1 MRRTASESLER
12 KPQEYADITRFSDDG
27 FRKRYK
33 QKIQQLIGGAI
44 LIGDDFFMYNIEA
57 FTKKAN
63 IVIENSFLAA
73 GKLGHTYVGSEHIL
87 LSLISEPSCSA
98 AQAFRVCG
106 ITADD
111 IRAKI
116 IEMVGIGE
124 PCLIDYECMTAC
136 ARRILTTASGIA
148 ASFGSKLT
156 GTEHLLSALLEQN
169 DSTAVTI
176 LKELGGN
183 LSGLNSTFAKRQR
196 EVSHTALNK
205 YGKDLVREAAEKK
218 CDPIIGRSREI
229 RRTVQILSRRCKN
242 NPCLIGEAGV
252 GKTAV
257 VEGIAALIASGDVPQ
272 SLRCKHIFSLN
283 LTSMLA
289 GAKYRG
295 DFEERVKQCI
305 DEAADD
311 GNIILFIDELHTI
324 VGAGAAEGAID
335 AANILKPQLARGE
348 IQLIGATTI
357 TEFRKSIEKDAALE
371 RRFQQVMIN
380 EPTEAEAIEILGGIK
395 SVYEDFHNAVITDE
409 AIKAAVEL
417 SVRYLPER
425 YLPDKAIDLI
435 DEAASKA
442 RIRASSSPQTLS
454 ELAESLK
461 RMLDK
466 ESCRA
471 DQAKPNKHRAD
482 LPSWFSSSEEKPVT
496 VGRED
501 IAAVISD
508 IKGIPIGQLTADEE
522 TRLLSLENDL
532 HKRVIGQDKAV
543 HAVADAVRRSRSG
556 LRDENRPLGCFL
568 FTGPTGSGKTELSKA
583 LSECLFGDLKS
594 LIRLDMSEYQEKHS
608 VSKLIGSPPG
618 YVGYEDG
625 GTLTEQVRRKP
636 YSIVLF
642 DEIEKAHPDISSI
655 LLQIAEE
662 GELTDSF
669 GRTVSFRNTIII
681 LTSNLGAEKLSG
693 KGLVGFTQSEQQQK
707 NNAADAVREFF
718 SPELLGRLDEI
729 IVFESLSKEELAKI
743 AQLMLSSLKSRAEK
757 LGIVLEFDP
766 SAVEKLSCPNDKSG
780 ARGLRH
786 DITVNVESLL
796 SRKLLSG
803 EIHRGDRIQLIFNGE
818 SFAINEA
825 VAM

>member
-1 MRRTASESLER
+1 
-12 KPQEYADITRFSDDG
+12 
-27 FRKRYK
+27 
-33 QKIQQLIGGAI
+33 
-44 LIGDDFFMYNIEA
+44 MYNIEA

-87 LSLISEPSCSA
+87 LSLISEQSCSA
-98 AQAFRVCG
+98 AQAFRICG
-106 ITADD
+106 ITEADV
-111 IRAKI
+111 RAKI
-116 IEMVGIGE
+116 IELVGIGE
-124 PCLIDYECMTAC
+124 PCPVDDDCMTSC
-136 ARRILTTASGIA
+136 AHKILTSASSIA
-148 ASFGSKLT
+148 ASCGSRLT
-156 GTEHLLSALLEQN
+156 GTEHLLSALLEQSE
-169 DSTAVTI
+169 STAVTI

-183 LSGLNSTFAKRQR
+183 FGSLNSACTKRVR

-229 RRTVQILSRRCKN
+229 RRTVQILSRRSKN

-257 VEGIAALIASGDVPQ
+257 VEGIAMLIASGDVPQ

-357 TEFRKSIEKDAALE
+357 AEFRKSIEKDAALE

-380 EPTEAEAIEILGGIK
+380 EPTESEALEILSGVK

-409 AIKAAVEL
+409 ALKAAVEF

-425 YLPDKAIDLI
+425 FLPDKAIDLI
-435 DEAASKA
+435 DEASSKA
-442 RIRASSSPQTLS
+442 RIRESSSPQTLS

-466 ESCRA
+466 EPCRA
-471 DQAKPNKHRAD
+471 NAPKPTKRRPD
-482 LPSWFSSSEEKPVT
+482 LPSWFSPSEEKPVT
-496 VGRED
+496 VGKED

-522 TRLLSLENDL
+522 TRLLSLETEL

-556 LRDENRPLGCFL
+556 LRDEKRPLGCFL

-608 VSKLIGSPPG
+608 ISRLIGSPPG
-618 YVGYEDG
+618 YVGYEEG

-642 DEIEKAHPDISSI
+642 DEIEKAHPDISSL
-655 LLQIAEE
+655 LLQITEE
-662 GELTDSF
+662 GELTDGL
-669 GRTVSFRNTIII
+669 GRTVNFRNAIII
-681 LTSNLGAEKLSG
+681 MTSNLGAEKLSD
-693 KGLVGFTQSEQQQK
+693 KGSVGFVQSEQQKK
-707 NNAADAVREFF
+707 NDVSDIVREFF

-729 IVFESLSKEELAKI
+729 IVFDSLSKEELTQI

-757 LGIVLEFDP
+757 LGISLEFDP

-786 DITVNVESLL
+786 DITVNVENLL

-803 EIHRGDRIQLIFNGE
+803 EIHRGDKIRLIFNGE

>member
-1 MRRTASESLER
+1 
-12 KPQEYADITRFSDDG
+12 
-27 FRKRYK
+27 
-33 QKIQQLIGGAI
+33 
-44 LIGDDFFMYNIEA
+44 MYNIEA

-63 IVIENSFLAA
+63 MVIENSFLAA
-73 GKLGHTYVGSEHIL
+73 GKLGHTYVGSEHL
-87 LSLISEPSCSA
+87 LLALISEPSCSA

-106 ITADD
+106 ITEADV
-111 IRAKI
+111 RAKI
-116 IEMVGIGE
+116 IELVGVGE
-124 PCLIDYECMTAC
+124 PCPVDDDCMTSC
-136 ARRILTTASGIA
+136 AQRILSSASAIA
-148 ASFGSKLT
+148 AACGSKLT
-156 GTEHLLSALLEQN
+156 GTEHLLSALLEQKE
-169 DSTAVTI
+169 STAAAI
-176 LKELGGN
+176 LRELGGITGS
-183 LSGLNSTFAKRQR
+183 LDSACIKRTR

-205 YGKDLVREAAEKK
+205 YGKDLVLEAAEKK
-218 CDPIIGRSREI
+218 CDPIIGRTREI
-229 RRTVQILSRRCKN
+229 RRTVQILSRRSKN

-257 VEGIAALIASGDVPQ
+257 VEGIAALIASGDVPR
-272 SLRCKHIFSLN
+272 SLRSKHIFSLS

-357 TEFRKSIEKDAALE
+357 AEFRKSIEKDAALE

-380 EPTEAEAIEILGGIK
+380 EPTEAEALEIIGGIK
-395 SVYEDFHNAVITDE
+395 SVYEDFHNAVITEE
-409 AIKAAVEL
+409 AVKAAVEL

-425 YLPDKAIDLI
+425 FLPDKAIDLI

-442 RIRASSSPQTLS
+442 RIREASSPQTLS

-466 ESCRA
+466 EPCRTV
-471 DQAKPNKHRAD
+471 QTKQNKRRSD

-496 VGRED
+496 VGREE

-508 IKGIPIGQLTADEE
+508 IKGIPVCQLTADEE
-522 TRLLSLENDL
+522 TKLLTLETEL
-532 HKRVIGQDKAV
+532 HKRIIGQDKAV

-556 LRDENRPLGCFL
+556 LRDEKRPLGCFL

-583 LSECLFGDLKS
+583 LSECLFSDPKA

-608 VSKLIGSPPG
+608 ISKLIGSPPG

-642 DEIEKAHPDISSI
+642 DEIEKAHPDISSL

-662 GELTDSF
+662 GELTDSL

-693 KGLVGFTQSEQQQK
+693 KGSVGFARSEQQPQSGVS
-707 NNAADAVREFF
+707 DSIREFF
-718 SPELLGRLDEI
+718 SPELLGRLDDI
-729 IVFESLSKEELAKI
+729 IIFEALSPEELAEI
-743 AQLMLSSLKSRAEK
+743 AQLMLKALKERAER
-757 LGIVLEFDP
+757 LGISLEFDR
-766 SAVEKLSCPNDKSG
+766 SAVEKLSCPNNKSG
-780 ARGLRH
+780 ARELRRS
-786 DITVNVESLL
+786 ITVNIESLL
-796 SRKLLSG
+796 SQKLLSG
-803 EIHRGDRIQLIFNGE
+803 EIHRGDRIRLIFNGE

>member
-1 MRRTASESLER
+1 
-12 KPQEYADITRFSDDG
+12 
-27 FRKRYK
+27 
-33 QKIQQLIGGAI
+33 
-44 LIGDDFFMYNIEA
+44 MYNIEA

-87 LSLISEPSCSA
+87 LSLISEQSCSA

-106 ITADD
+106 ITEADV
-111 IRAKI
+111 RAKI
-116 IEMVGIGE
+116 IELVGIGE
-124 PCLIDYECMTAC
+124 PCPVDDDCMTSC
-136 ARRILTTASGIA
+136 AHKILTSASSIA
-148 ASFGSKLT
+148 ASCGSLLT
-156 GTEHLLSALLEQN
+156 GTEHLLSALLEQSE
-169 DSTAVTI
+169 STAVTI
-176 LKELGGN
+176 LKELGG
-183 LSGLNSTFAKRQR
+183 SFGSLNSACTKRTR

-229 RRTVQILSRRCKN
+229 RRTVQILSRRSKN

-257 VEGIAALIASGDVPQ
+257 VEGIAMLIASGDVPR

-357 TEFRKSIEKDAALE
+357 AEFRKSIEKDAALE

-380 EPTEAEAIEILGGIK
+380 EPTESEALEILSGVK
-395 SVYEDFHNAVITDE
+395 PVYEDFHNAIITDE
-409 AIKAAVEL
+409 ALKAAVEL

-425 YLPDKAIDLI
+425 FLPDKAIDLI

-442 RIRASSSPQTLS
+442 RIRESSSPQTLS
-454 ELAESLK
+454 ELAENLK

-466 ESCRA
+466 EPCRVTP
-471 DQAKPNKHRAD
+471 QKQNKRRDD
-482 LPSWFSSSEEKPVT
+482 LPSWFSPSEEKPVT

-508 IKGIPIGQLTADEE
+508 IKGIPLGQLTADEE
-522 TRLLSLENDL
+522 TRLLSLETEL

-556 LRDENRPLGCFL
+556 FRDEKRPLGCFL

-608 VSKLIGSPPG
+608 ISRLIGSPPG
-618 YVGYEDG
+618 YVGYEEG

-642 DEIEKAHPDISSI
+642 DEIEKAHPDISSL

-662 GELTDSF
+662 GELTDGL
-669 GRTVSFRNTIII
+669 GRTVNFRNAIII
-681 LTSNLGAEKLSG
+681 MTSNLGAEKLSG
-693 KGLVGFTQSEQQQK
+693 KGSVGFVQSEQQKK
-707 NNAADAVREFF
+707 NNVGDTVREFF
-718 SPELLGRLDEI
+718 PPELLGRLDEI
-729 IVFESLSKEELAKI
+729 IVFDSLSKEELARI
-743 AQLMLSSLKSRAEK
+743 AQLMLSALKSRAEK
-757 LGIVLEFDP
+757 LGISIEFDP
-766 SAVEKLSCPNDKSG
+766 SAVEKLSCPDDKSG

-786 DITVNVESLL
+786 DITVNVENLL
-796 SRKLLSG
+796 SQKLLSG
-803 EIHRGDRIQLIFNGE
+803 EIHRGDKIRLIFNGE

>member
-1 MRRTASESLER
+1 
-12 KPQEYADITRFSDDG
+12 
-27 FRKRYK
+27 
-33 QKIQQLIGGAI
+33 
-44 LIGDDFFMYNIEA
+44 MYNIEA

-63 IVIENSFLAA
+63 LVIENSFLTA

-106 ITADD
+106 ITESDV
-111 IRAKI
+111 RAKM
-116 IEMVGIGE
+116 IELVGIGE
-124 PCLIDYECMTAC
+124 PCPVDENCMTAC
-136 ARRILTTASGIA
+136 ARRILKEANSIA
-148 ASFGSKLT
+148 ASCGSSLT
-156 GTEHLLSALLEQN
+156 GTEHLLSALLEQSE
-169 DSTAVTI
+169 STAVTI
-176 LKELGGN
+176 LKELGGGIPN
-183 LSGLNSTFAKRQR
+183 LNNACIKRTR
-196 EVSHTALNK
+196 EVPHTALNK
-205 YGKDLVREAAEKK
+205 YGKDLVLEAAEKR
-218 CDPIIGRSREI
+218 CDPVIGRSREI
-229 RRTVQILSRRCKN
+229 RRTIQILSRRSKN

-257 VEGIAALIASGDVPQ
+257 VEGIAALIAKGDVPQ
-272 SLRCKHIFSLN
+272 QLRSKHIFSLN

-305 DEAADD
+305 DEAAND
-311 GNIILFIDELHTI
+311 GSIILFIDELHTI

-357 TEFRKSIEKDAALE
+357 AEFRKSIEKDSALE

-380 EPTEAEAIEILGGIK
+380 EPTESEAVEIISGIR

-409 AIKAAVEL
+409 AVKAAVEF

-425 YLPDKAIDLI
+425 FLPDKAIDLI

-442 RIRASSSPQTLS
+442 RIRASTSPQTLS

-461 RMLDK
+461 RMLDRN
-466 ESCRA
+466 SCRVS
-471 DQAKPNKHRAD
+471 QLKSEKRRTD
-482 LPSWFSSSEEKPVT
+482 LPSWFSPTEEKPVT

-522 TRLLSLENDL
+522 TRLLSLENEL
-532 HKRVIGQDKAV
+532 HKRVVGQDKAV

-556 LRDENRPLGCFL
+556 LRDEKRPLGCFL

-662 GELTDSF
+662 GELTDSC
-669 GRTVSFRNTIII
+669 GRTVSFRNTVII

-693 KGLVGFTQSEQQQK
+693 KGSVGFAQSEQQKK
-707 NNAADAVREFF
+707 NDVTDSVREFF
-718 SPELLGRLDEI
+718 SPELLGRLDDI
-729 IVFESLSKEELAKI
+729 IVFEKLSQKELTEI
-743 AQLMLSSLKSRAEK
+743 AQLMLSGLKKRAEK
-757 LGIVLEFDP
+757 LGISIEFDP
-766 SAVEKLSCPNDKSG
+766 SAVEKLSRPNEKSG

-786 DITVNVESLL
+786 DITVNVEDLL
-796 SRKLLSG
+796 SRKLISG
-803 EIHRGDRIQLIFNGE
+803 EIHRGDKIRLIFNGE

>member
-1 MRRTASESLER
+1 
-12 KPQEYADITRFSDDG
+12 
-27 FRKRYK
+27 
-33 QKIQQLIGGAI
+33 
-44 LIGDDFFMYNIEA
+44 MYNIEA

-124 PCLIDYECMTAC
+124 PCIIDYECMTAC
-136 ARRILTTASGIA
+136 ARRIITAASGIA
-148 ASFGSKLT
+148 ASFGAKLT

-183 LSGLNSTFAKRQR
+183 LSGLNSAFTKRQR

-295 DFEERVKQCI
+295 DFEERVKQCL

-380 EPTEAEAIEILGGIK
+380 EPTETEAIEILGGIK

-466 ESCRA
+466 EPCRA
-471 DQAKPNKHRAD
+471 DQTKASKRRAD

-693 KGLVGFTQSEQQQK
+693 KGSVGFTQSEQQQK

-796 SRKLLSG
+796 SQKLLSG
-803 EIHRGDRIQLIFNGE
+803 EIRRGDRIQLIFNGE

>member
-1 MRRTASESLER
+1 
-12 KPQEYADITRFSDDG
+12 
-27 FRKRYK
+27 
-33 QKIQQLIGGAI
+33 
-44 LIGDDFFMYNIEA
+44 MYNIEA

-87 LSLISEPSCSA
+87 LSLISEQSCSA

-106 ITADD
+106 ITEADV
-111 IRAKI
+111 RAKI
-116 IEMVGIGE
+116 IELVGIGE
-124 PCLIDYECMTAC
+124 PCPVDDDCMTSC
-136 ARRILTTASGIA
+136 AHKILTSASSIA
-148 ASFGSKLT
+148 ASCGSRLT
-156 GTEHLLSALLEQN
+156 GTEHLLSALLEQSE
-169 DSTAVTI
+169 STAVTI

-183 LSGLNSTFAKRQR
+183 FGSLNSACTKRTR

-229 RRTVQILSRRCKN
+229 RRTVQILSRRSKN

-257 VEGIAALIASGDVPQ
+257 VEGIAMLIASGDVPR

-357 TEFRKSIEKDAALE
+357 AEFRKSIEKDAALE

-380 EPTEAEAIEILGGIK
+380 EPTESEALEILSGVK
-395 SVYEDFHNAVITDE
+395 PVYEDFHNAIITDE
-409 AIKAAVEL
+409 ALKAAVEL

-425 YLPDKAIDLI
+425 FLPDKAIDLI

-442 RIRASSSPQTLS
+442 RIRESSSPQTLS
-454 ELAESLK
+454 ELSESLK

-466 ESCRA
+466 EPCRA
-471 DQAKPNKHRAD
+471 TPQKQNKRRAD
-482 LPSWFSSSEEKPVT
+482 LPSWFSPSEEKPVT

-508 IKGIPIGQLTADEE
+508 IKGIPLGQLTADEE
-522 TRLLSLENDL
+522 TRLLSLETEL

-556 LRDENRPLGCFL
+556 FRDEKRPLGCFL

-608 VSKLIGSPPG
+608 ISRLIGSPPG
-618 YVGYEDG
+618 YVGYEEG
-625 GTLTEQVRRKP
+625 GALTEQVRRKP

-642 DEIEKAHPDISSI
+642 DEIEKAHPDISSL

-662 GELTDSF
+662 GELTDGL
-669 GRTVSFRNTIII
+669 GRTVNFRNTIII
-681 LTSNLGAEKLSG
+681 MTSNLGAEKLSG
-693 KGLVGFTQSEQQQK
+693 KGSVGFVQSEQQK
-707 NNAADAVREFF
+707 KSNVGDTVREFF
-718 SPELLGRLDEI
+718 PPELLGRLDEI
-729 IVFESLSKEELAKI
+729 IVFDSLSKEELARI
-743 AQLMLSSLKSRAEK
+743 AQLMLSSLKSRTEK
-757 LGIVLEFDP
+757 LGISIEFDP

-786 DITVNVESLL
+786 DITVNVENLL
-796 SRKLLSG
+796 SQKLLSG
-803 EIHRGDRIQLIFNGE
+803 EIHRGDKIRLIFNGE
-818 SFAINEA
+818 CFAINEA

>member
-1 MRRTASESLER
+1 
-12 KPQEYADITRFSDDG
+12 
-27 FRKRYK
+27 
-33 QKIQQLIGGAI
+33 
-44 LIGDDFFMYNIEA
+44 MYNIEA

-63 IVIENSFLAA
+63 LVIENSFIAA

-106 ITADD
+106 LTESDV
-111 IRAKI
+111 RAKM
-116 IEMVGIGE
+116 IELVGVGE
-124 PCLIDYECMTAC
+124 PCPVDENCMTVC
-136 ARRILTTASGIA
+136 AHNILSRANCIA
-148 ASFGSKLT
+148 ASCGARLT
-156 GTEHLLSALLEQN
+156 GTEHLLSALLEQK

-176 LKELGGN
+176 LRELGGSFPG
-183 LSGLNSTFAKRQR
+183 LSSACAKRPR
-196 EVSHTALNK
+196 EVSHNALNK
-205 YGKDLVREAAEKK
+205 YGRDLVIEAAEKK
-218 CDPIIGRSREI
+218 CDPVIGRDREI
-229 RRTVQILSRRCKN
+229 RRTVQILSRRSKN

-257 VEGIAALIASGDVPQ
+257 VEGIAMLIANGEVPR
-272 SLRCKHIFSLN
+272 SLRCKHIFSLD

-357 TEFRKSIEKDAALE
+357 TEFRKSIEKDPALE

-380 EPTEAEAIEILGGIK
+380 EPTSSETIEIINGIK
-395 SVYEDFHNAVITDE
+395 PVYEGFHNAVITDE
-409 AIKAAVEL
+409 AVEAAVEF
-417 SVRYLPER
+417 SVRYIPER
-425 YLPDKAIDLI
+425 FLPDKAIDLI

-442 RIRASSSPQTLS
+442 RMRESSSPQTLS

-461 RMLDK
+461 RMLEK
-466 ESCRA
+466 GNSRVG
-471 DQAKPNKHRAD
+471 QAKHDKYRSD
-482 LPSWFSSSEEKPVT
+482 LPSWFSSNEEKPVT

-501 IAAVISD
+501 IAAVVSD
-508 IKGIPIGQLTADEE
+508 IKGIPLGRLTADEGS
-522 TRLLSLENDL
+522 RLISLENEL
-532 HKRVIGQDKAV
+532 HKRVVGQDKAV
-543 HAVADAVRRSRSG
+543 HAVADAVRRNRAG
-556 LRDENRPLGCFL
+556 LRDEKRPLGCFL

-583 LSECLFGDLKS
+583 LSECLFGDLRS

-608 VSKLIGSPPG
+608 ISRLIGSPPG

-662 GELTDSF
+662 GELTDSC
-669 GRTVSFRNTIII
+669 GRTVNFRNTVII
-681 LTSNLGAEKLSG
+681 LTSNLGAEKLTG
-693 KGLVGFTQSEQQQK
+693 KGTVGFVRSEQQK
-707 NNAADAVREFF
+707 SSEVSDCVREYF
-718 SPELLGRLDEI
+718 SPELLGRLDDI
-729 IVFESLSKEELAKI
+729 IVFETLTHDELAKI
-743 AQLMLSSLKSRAEK
+743 AQMMLTTLKERAEK
-757 LGIVLEFDP
+757 LGVTLEIDP
-766 SAVEKLSCPNDKSG
+766 SAIEKLSSSAGKSG
-780 ARGLRH
+780 ARELRH
-786 DITVNVESLL
+786 DITVNVENLL

-803 EIHRGDRIQLIFNGE
+803 EIHRGDRIRLVFNGE

>member
-1 MRRTASESLER
+1 
-12 KPQEYADITRFSDDG
+12 
-27 FRKRYK
+27 
-33 QKIQQLIGGAI
+33 
-44 LIGDDFFMYNIEA
+44 MYNIEA

-87 LSLISEPSCSA
+87 LSLISEQSCSA

-106 ITADD
+106 ITEADV
-111 IRAKI
+111 RAKI
-116 IEMVGIGE
+116 IELVGIGE
-124 PCLIDYECMTAC
+124 PCPVDDDCMTSC
-136 ARRILTTASGIA
+136 AHKILTSASSIA
-148 ASFGSKLT
+148 ASCGSRLT
-156 GTEHLLSALLEQN
+156 GTEHLLSALLEQTE
-169 DSTAVTI
+169 STAVTI

-183 LSGLNSTFAKRQR
+183 FGSLNSACTKRTR

-229 RRTVQILSRRCKN
+229 RRTVQILSRRSKN

-257 VEGIAALIASGDVPQ
+257 VEGIAMLIASGDVPR

-357 TEFRKSIEKDAALE
+357 AEFRKSIEKDAALE

-380 EPTEAEAIEILGGIK
+380 EPTESEALEILSGVK
-395 SVYEDFHNAVITDE
+395 PVYEDFHNAIITDE
-409 AIKAAVEL
+409 ALKAAVEL

-425 YLPDKAIDLI
+425 FLPDKAIDLI

-442 RIRASSSPQTLS
+442 RIRESSSPQTLS
-454 ELAESLK
+454 ELSESLK

-466 ESCRA
+466 EPCRA
-471 DQAKPNKHRAD
+471 TPQKQNKRRAD
-482 LPSWFSSSEEKPVT
+482 LPSWFSPSEEKPVT

-508 IKGIPIGQLTADEE
+508 IKGIPLGQLTADEE
-522 TRLLSLENDL
+522 TRLLSLETEL

-556 LRDENRPLGCFL
+556 FRDEKRPLGCFL

-608 VSKLIGSPPG
+608 ISRLIGSPPG
-618 YVGYEDG
+618 A
-625 GTLTEQVRRKP
+625 LTEQVRRKP

-642 DEIEKAHPDISSI
+642 DEIEKAHPDISSL

-662 GELTDSF
+662 GELTDGL
-669 GRTVSFRNTIII
+669 GRMVNFRNTIII
-681 LTSNLGAEKLSG
+681 MTSNLGAEKLSG
-693 KGLVGFTQSEQQQK
+693 KGSVGFVQSEQQKK
-707 NNAADAVREFF
+707 NNVGDTVREFF
-718 SPELLGRLDEI
+718 PPELLGRLDEI
-729 IVFESLSKEELAKI
+729 IVFDSLSKEELARI

-757 LGIVLEFDP
+757 LGISIEFDP

-786 DITVNVESLL
+786 DITVNVENLL
-796 SRKLLSG
+796 SQKLLSG
-803 EIHRGDRIQLIFNGE
+803 EIHRGDKIRLIFNGE
-818 SFAINEA
+818 CFAINEA

>member
-1 MRRTASESLER
+1 
-12 KPQEYADITRFSDDG
+12 
-27 FRKRYK
+27 
-33 QKIQQLIGGAI
+33 
-44 LIGDDFFMYNIEA
+44 MYNIEA

-63 IVIENSFLAA
+63 MVLENSFYIA
-73 GKLGHTYVGSEHIL
+73 GKMGHTYVGSEHIL
-87 LSLISEPSCSA
+87 LSLISEQSCSA

-106 ITADD
+106 ISEADV
-111 IRAKI
+111 RAKI
-116 IEMVGIGE
+116 IELVGMGE
-124 PCLIDYECMTAC
+124 PCIVDDECLTAC
-136 ARRILTTASGIA
+136 ARRIISSAGEISA
-148 ASFGSKLT
+148 ACGARLT
-156 GTEHLLSALLEQN
+156 GTEHLLSALLEQ
-169 DSTAVTI
+169 SECTAVSI
-176 LKELGGN
+176 LRELGG
-183 LSGLNSTFAKRQR
+183 SIPGLTGACAKRGR
-196 EVSHTALNK
+196 EVSLTALNK
-205 YGKDLVREAAEKK
+205 YGKDMVREAAEKK

-229 RRTVQILSRRCKN
+229 RRTIQILSRRSKN

-257 VEGIAALIASGDVPQ
+257 VEGIAMLIASGDVPQ
-272 SLRCKHIFSLN
+272 PLRCKHIFSLN

-305 DEAADD
+305 DEAAGN

-348 IQLIGATTI
+348 VQIIGATTI
-357 TEFRKSIEKDAALE
+357 AEYRKSIEKDAALE

-380 EPTEAEAIEILGGIK
+380 EPTESEALEIINGIK

-409 AIKAAVEL
+409 AVKAAVEL

-425 YLPDKAIDLI
+425 FLPDKAIDLI

-442 RIRASSSPQTLS
+442 RIKESSSPQTLS

-466 ESCRA
+466 SSSENCISKQTKRR
-471 DQAKPNKHRAD
+471 PD

-508 IKGIPIGQLTADEE
+508 IKGIPLGQLTADEE
-522 TRLLSLENDL
+522 TRLLSLEDEL
-532 HKRVIGQDKAV
+532 HKRVIGQNKAV

-556 LRDENRPLGCFL
+556 LRDEKRPLGCFL

-655 LLQIAEE
+655 LLQIMEE
-662 GELTDSF
+662 GELTDSC
-669 GRTVSFRNTIII
+669 GRTVSFRNTVII

-693 KGLVGFTQSEQQQK
+693 KGSVGFLQSDSQK
-707 NNAADAVREFF
+707 KSDAVESVREFF

-729 IVFESLSKEELAKI
+729 IVFEALSQEELSEI
-743 AQLMLSSLKSRAEK
+743 VQLMLSSLQERAEK
-757 LGIVLEFDP
+757 LGIIIDFDR
-766 SAVEKLSCPNDKSG
+766 SAVEKLSAPCGKNG
-780 ARGLRH
+780 ARDLRH
-786 DITVNVESLL
+786 DITVNVENLL

-803 EIHRGDRIQLIFNGE
+803 EIHRGDHIRLIFNGE
-818 SFAINEA
+818 SFTINEA

>member
-1 MRRTASESLER
+1 
-12 KPQEYADITRFSDDG
+12 
-27 FRKRYK
+27 
-33 QKIQQLIGGAI
+33 
-44 LIGDDFFMYNIEA
+44 MYNIEA

-63 IVIENSFLAA
+63 LVLENSFLIA

-87 LSLISEPSCSA
+87 LSLISEQSCSA

-106 ITADD
+106 ISEADV
-111 IRAKI
+111 RAKI
-116 IEMVGIGE
+116 IELVGMGE
-124 PCLIDYECMTAC
+124 PCIVDEECLTAC
-136 ARRILTTASGIA
+136 ARRIIFSAGEISASCGA
-148 ASFGSKLT
+148 RLT
-156 GTEHLLSALLEQN
+156 GTEHLLSALLEQ
-169 DSTAVTI
+169 SECTAVSI
-176 LKELGGN
+176 LRELGG
-183 LSGLNSTFAKRQR
+183 SIPGLTGACAKRGR
-196 EVSHTALNK
+196 EVTLAALNK
-205 YGKDLVREAAEKK
+205 YGKDMVREAAEKK
-218 CDPIIGRSREI
+218 CDPVIGRSREI
-229 RRTVQILSRRCKN
+229 RRTIQILSRRSKN

-257 VEGIAALIASGDVPQ
+257 VEGIAMLIANGDVPRP
-272 SLRCKHIFSLN
+272 LRCKHIFSLN

-305 DEAADD
+305 DEAAGN

-348 IQLIGATTI
+348 VQIIGATTVA
-357 TEFRKSIEKDAALE
+357 EYRKSIEMDAALE

-380 EPTEAEAIEILGGIK
+380 EPTESEAVEIISGIK

-409 AIKAAVEL
+409 AVKSAVEF

-425 YLPDKAIDLI
+425 FLPDKAIDLI

-442 RIRASSSPQTLS
+442 RIRESASPQTLS

-466 ESCRA
+466 SGSENCISKQTKR
-471 DQAKPNKHRAD
+471 RSD
-482 LPSWFSSSEEKPVT
+482 LPSWFTSSEEKPVT

-508 IKGIPIGQLTADEE
+508 IKGIPLGQLTSDEE
-522 TRLLSLENDL
+522 TRLLSLEDEL
-532 HKRVIGQDKAV
+532 HKRVIGQNKAV

-556 LRDENRPLGCFL
+556 LRDEKRPLGCFL

-583 LSECLFGDLKS
+583 LSECLFGDMKS

-655 LLQIAEE
+655 LLQIMEE
-662 GELTDSF
+662 GELTDSC
-669 GRTVSFRNTIII
+669 GRTVSFRNTVII

-693 KGLVGFTQSEQQQK
+693 KGSIGFLQSDSQK
-707 NNAADAVREFF
+707 KTDAVESVREFF

-729 IVFESLSKEELAKI
+729 IVFETLSQEELSEI
-743 AQLMLSSLKSRAEK
+743 AQLMLSSLQKRAEK
-757 LGIVLEFDP
+757 LGLTIDFDR
-766 SAVEKLSCPNDKSG
+766 SAIEKLSTPCGKNG
-780 ARGLRH
+780 ARDLRR
-786 DITVNVESLL
+786 DITVNVENLL

-803 EIHRGDRIQLIFNGE
+803 EIHRGDHIRLVFNGE
-818 SFAINEA
+818 RFTINEA

>member
-1 MRRTASESLER
+1 
-12 KPQEYADITRFSDDG
+12 
-27 FRKRYK
+27 
-33 QKIQQLIGGAI
+33 
-44 LIGDDFFMYNIEA
+44 MYNIEA

-87 LSLISEPSCSA
+87 LSLISEQSCSA

-106 ITADD
+106 ITEADV
-111 IRAKI
+111 RAKI
-116 IEMVGIGE
+116 IELVGIGE
-124 PCLIDYECMTAC
+124 PCPVDDDCMTSC
-136 ARRILTTASGIA
+136 AHRILTSASGIA
-148 ASFGSKLT
+148 ASCGSRLT
-156 GTEHLLSALLEQN
+156 GTEHLLSALLEQGE
-169 DSTAVTI
+169 STAVAI
-176 LKELGGN
+176 LRELGG
-183 LSGLNSTFAKRQR
+183 SFGSLNSACAKRTR

-229 RRTVQILSRRCKN
+229 RRAVQILSRRSKN

-257 VEGIAALIASGDVPQ
+257 VEGIAMLIASGDVPR
-272 SLRCKHIFSLN
+272 SLRCKHIFSLD
-283 LTSMLA
+283 LTAMLA

-348 IQLIGATTI
+348 IQLIGATTVA
-357 TEFRKSIEKDAALE
+357 EFRRSIEKDAALE

-380 EPTEAEAIEILGGIK
+380 EPTESEAFEMIGGIK
-395 SVYEDFHNAVITDE
+395 SVYEDFHDAVITDE
-409 AIKAAVEL
+409 AVKAAVEL

-425 YLPDKAIDLI
+425 FLPDKAIDLI

-442 RIRASSSPQTLS
+442 RIRESSSPQTLS
-454 ELAESLK
+454 ELADSLK

-466 ESCRA
+466 EPCRA
-471 DQAKPNKHRAD
+471 EPQKPGKRRSD

-522 TRLLSLENDL
+522 TRLLSLETEL

-556 LRDENRPLGCFL
+556 LRDERRPLGCFL

-583 LSECLFGDLKS
+583 LSECLFGDMKS

-608 VSKLIGSPPG
+608 VSRLIGSPPG
-618 YVGYEDG
+618 YVGYEEG

-642 DEIEKAHPDISSI
+642 DEIEKAHPDISSL

-662 GELTDSF
+662 GELTDGL
-669 GRTVSFRNTIII
+669 GRTVNFRNTIII
-681 LTSNLGAEKLSG
+681 MTSNLGAEKLSG
-693 KGLVGFTQSEQQQK
+693 KGSVGFVQSEQQQK
-707 NNAADAVREFF
+707 IDVGDTVREFF

-729 IVFESLSKEELAKI
+729 IVFDSLSREELAQI
-743 AQLMLSSLKSRAEK
+743 AQLMLSALKKRADK
-757 LGIVLEFDP
+757 LGISLEFDP
-766 SAVEKLSCPNDKSG
+766 SAVEKLSSPSGKSG

-786 DITVNVESLL
+786 DITVNVENLL
-796 SRKLLSG
+796 SQKLLSG
-803 EIHRGDRIQLIFNGE
+803 EIHRGDKIRLVFNGE